1 LQPDGAGPSL
11 SRFDAASYGNDVL
24 NWGVSTGNGT
34 PGRGNLF
41 EDTTPPSV
49 PTNLVGRIESA
60 TTAALAWTAA
70 ADAESGVDHYRIYRD
85 GQVVGTS
92 VVTRFTD
99 TLQFSSTAPIRYQV
113 SAVNGD
119 RVEGEL
125 SETPVEFSAQSAD
138 FQHGVNGYSG
148 TRDAEI
154 REGSPDANN
163 GLTDTEL
170 EVDGEDGG
178 TELSILIRWDNLSI
192 PAGSVI
198 VGSSV
203 TVSIFNP
210 GHQYSVHPVLKDWD
224 EGQVTWNSA
233 ATNQRWATAG
243 ARGPTDRGP
252 NVGALSGATGDVKI
266 NLNAAGITMVQ
277 SWLADPASNN
287 FGIVIVNPGGAT
299 DGVDL
304 YSREHASATQ
314 RPKLSILYT
323 PTPTPSMS
331 GDFNLD
337 DVIDG
342 ADIDMLI
349 AAIAAGSTD
358 PAFNVDD
365 VGGVDWQDVDF
376 LVRDILST
384 EYGDANLDGSV
395 DATDFGIWESHKFQS
410 NTGWASADFNGDGIT
425 DVSDFNLWNQHG
437 FENGPAVAA
446 SAPRTPRA
454 PLTMDTPMNV
464 VGQVLHL
471 SGQDEILSYGT
482 TVDGTPVLNADSHQ
496 IDASLLEVVI
506 RPVSRDASVVH
517 TTTGD
522 RFRDSHDEG
531 SAESHMADFESRTF
545 NAVRYVHS
553 NRESRT
559 RPQDKEH
566 RERDAIF
573 ASLSEGIKDVSG
585 SHQQYELKIETAGRD
600 MFRRG

>member
-1 LQPDGAGPSL
+1 
-11 SRFDAASYGNDVL
+11 
-24 NWGVSTGNGT
+24 
-34 PGRGNLF
+34 
-41 EDTTPPSV
+41 
-49 PTNLVGRIESA
+49 
-60 TTAALAWTAA
+60 
-70 ADAESGVDHYRIYRD
+70 
-85 GQVVGTS
+85 
-92 VVTRFTD
+92 
-99 TLQFSSTAPIRYQV
+99 
-113 SAVNGD
+113 
-119 RVEGEL
+119 
-125 SETPVEFSAQSAD
+125 
-138 FQHGVNGYSG
+138 
-148 TRDAEI
+148 
-154 REGSPDANN
+154 
-163 GLTDTEL
+163 
-170 EVDGEDGG
+170 
-178 TELSILIRWDNLSI
+178 
-192 PAGSVI
+192 
-198 VGSSV
+198 
-203 TVSIFNP
+203 
-210 GHQYSVHPVLKDWD
+210 
-224 EGQVTWNSA
+224 
-233 ATNQRWATAG
+233 
-243 ARGPTDRGP
+243 
-252 NVGALSGATGDVKI
+252 
-266 NLNAAGITMVQ
+266 MVQ
-277 SWLADPASNN
+277 SWLANPASNN
-287 FGIVIVNPGGAT
+287 FGIVIANPGGAT

-365 VGGVDWQDVDF
+365 VGGVDRQDVDF

-410 NTGWASADFNGDGIT
+410 NTGWASADFNGDEIT

-464 VGQVLHL
+464 VGQVLNL

-496 IDASLLEVVI
+496 IDASLLEVVV
-506 RPVSRDASVVH
+506 RPDSRDASVIH

-522 RFRDSHDEG
+522 HPGDSEDLFHQEEG
-531 SAESHMADFESRTF
+531 SAELHMADFASRTF

-566 RERDAIF
+566 RERDALF
-573 ASLSEGIKDVSG
+573 ASLSEGTKNLSS
-585 SHQQYELKIETAGRD
+585 SHQQYELKIETVGRD